1 MSRRKPVDKS
11 ADFEEF
17 IQQTSDYLPPSKSKD
32 NDTVSNTKTENEN
45 NAEITKLITT
55 DKDKQLSEK
64 TEGQSF
70 KETNKQSNKQK
81 NTKPS
86 KHKKKVYIGDLFE
99 EPVTKEPI
107 VNTTLQLPQSLN
119 DRLKGFCK
127 EFGLSKNEVVRT
139 LVEALLDE
147 KGF

>member
-32 NDTVSNTKTENEN
+32 NDTVSHTKIDQEND
-45 NAEITKLITT
+45 ADMTKLAAT
-55 DKDKQLSEK
+55 DKD
-64 TEGQSF
+64 
-70 KETNKQSNKQK
+70 KQSNKQK

-99 EPVTKEPI
+99 EPVAKEPI